1 VSSLTHQLQATTTS
15 SNTETPR
22 LSSSVSTDDG
32 LTRRSQPITPRSTVS
47 TTSLGNDYLHHQDP
61 NRRLIASK
69 PRAPDPAPVKTAV
82 PNPLSVLTQPKTAP
96 LPPWKDL
103 SPEAGFVP
111 VSIPPTFFRFLSL
124 PVEVR
129 KRIYAYSVYNGGHGL
144 LIARD
149 LRAYHQA
156 PITRVNRQIRRESLP
171 LVYTEN
177 AFDAK
182 NRELIKSGPAFA
194 RHIGDDR
201 LRLVRNWAWF
211 TAKRYLYIN
220 IQEDGTR
227 SYIYDNPKGNDE
239 IGAVA
244 LERATEVMKYLEAP
258 DSLFGLT
265 PEQVTKVTEIVL
277 RITPKAKPKVEEK
290 ATQ

>member
-1 VSSLTHQLQATTTS
+1 MQATTTS
-15 SNTETPR
+15 GNTETPR

-47 TTSLGNDYLHHQDP
+47 SLGNDYLHHHDS

-69 PRAPDPAPVKTAV
+69 SRAPDPAPVKAAV
-82 PNPLSVLTQPKTAP
+82 PSPLSVLTQPKTAP
-96 LPPWKDL
+96 LPLWKEL
-103 SPEAGFVP
+103 APEAGFVP

-124 PVEVR
+124 PVEIR
-129 KRIYAYSVYNGGHGL
+129 QRIYAYSVYNGGHGL

-171 LVYTEN
+171 FVYTEN

-194 RHIGDDR
+194 RHIGNDR
-201 LRLVRNWAWF
+201 LSLIRNWIWF

-227 SYIYDNPKGNDE
+227 SFVYDNPKGNEE

-244 LERATEVMKYLEAP
+244 FDRATEVMRYLKTP
-258 DSLFGLT
+258 DSSFGLT
-265 PEQVTKVTEIVL
+265 AEQVTKVTEIVL